1 MSIKALNARIA
12 QLVERNLA
20 KVEVAGSNP
29 VSRSRIARVVESVD
43 TPDLKSCGHLPVR
56 VQVPPRVL
64 RITPKPGVYFFV
76 RGKITNPQM
85 KQGNVA

>member
-1 MSIKALNARIA
+1 
-12 QLVERNLA
+12 
-20 KVEVAGSNP
+20 
-29 VSRSRIARVVESVD
+29 VVESVD